1 MRLEEG
7 EGEEAAHA
15 EADEVDDEAPLHA
28 VARAQVVVAL
38 RALVTPLLRLTWLGL
53 GRGLGLGSGFGVGSG
68 LGWVK
73 VNLQVDSGTLPLALE
88 RTPVARHLP

>member
-1 MRLEEG
+1 MRLEEC
-7 EGEEAAHA
+7 EGEEAAHT
-15 EADEVDDEAPLHA
+15 EADQVDDEAPLHP

-68 LGWVK
+68 LGSGLEWVK
-73 VNLQVDSGTLPLALE
+73 VGSGTLP
-88 RTPVARHLP
+88 

>member
-15 EADEVDDEAPLHA
+15 EADQVDDEAPLHA

-38 RALVTPLLRLTWLGL
+38 RALVTPLLRLTWLGVGL
-53 GRGLGLGSGFGVGSG
+53 GLGLGLGSGLG
-68 LGWVK
+68 LG
-73 VNLQVDSGTLPLALE
+73 LG
-88 RTPVARHLP
+88 